1 MSNGKGDRN
10 RQKSISYKEWSK
22 RYEAIFKKDKK
33 AKDEQ
38 KKVSLYQ
45 LPQTQKKL

>member
-33 AKDEQ
+33 AKDDKQ
-38 KKVSLYQ
+38 K
-45 LPQTQKKL
+45 